1 MTGRVLI
8 VEDDHLT
15 ALSLRALLDL
25 VGFEIV
31 GTASR
36 VKDALTQ
43 AEQTSPE
50 MAIFD
55 VRLAGKRDGI
65 EGATLLREFLDIPV
79 VLLTA
84 RADAETEARASIAR
98 PAAILQKPVASRV
111 FISAVRKAM
120 QETRATE
127 FDLAIDARHG
137 NNRPN
142 STREGCLLRRILV
155 VEDEPIVAELV
166 ATTLTD
172 AGYEVIGIAADER
185 SAVKQAKRADPELVV
200 MDIKLANNSDGIE
213 VARRLQYGRSVS
225 VLFASAY
232 LDRRTIERAA
242 TVNPVG
248 FLGKPYSPQSLLQ
261 AVAAAEEAATGSRK
275 APGHRLCAT
284 AGWQSRE

>member
-65 EGATLLREFLDIPV
+65 EGATLLRELLDIPV

-84 RADAETEARASIAR
+84 RTDTETEARASIAR
-98 PAAILQKPVASRV
+98 PAAILQKPVPSKV

-127 FDLAIDARHG
+127 CDWATRQATD
-137 NNRPN
+137 RPN

-166 ATTLTD
+166 ASTLTD
-172 AGYEVIGIAADER
+172 AGYEVIGIAADEC
-185 SAVKQAKRADPELVV
+185 SAVKQAQRADPELVV
-200 MDIKLANNSDGIE
+200 MDIKLANNSDGVE

-261 AVAAAEEAATGSRK
+261 AVAAAEEAATGSRR
-275 APGHRLCAT
+275 APGTYLIK
-284 AGWQSRE
+284 AGVF